1 LKSLLS
7 QEEKRHILL
16 RQLALSGLLHLE
28 FQKLDKKSALP
39 LTECNQIIQNWIRK
53 QSRSSQYKP
62 LKKKLKT
69 LLQHTQ
75 GTKVD
80 LESMFL
86 ELINY
91 HDEARFTDL
100 EEYLLLIRSI
110 ETSLGTTVMISTPE
124 EVDLNYRDG
133 KSFICVLTHDL
144 NAHFSS
150 QGKMVKP
157 ITFLAK
163 VSLFERSSLA
173 TAVYKFNT
181 FRYQPL
187 YDDEAFVRFNLDKNR
202 SETP

>member
-1 LKSLLS
+1 M
-7 QEEKRHILL
+7 
-16 RQLALSGLLHLE
+16 HLE